1 MNSIAEWI
9 AKLPRNT
16 QESVQRLN
24 FYGWVRLI
32 LVVAIYLLI
41 RPWLMK
47 LAERSQT
54 ASFEKVA
61 KTSALTPNVLRGHG
75 NGAAEEDSEE
85 STSSSWSWG
94 PKARKRQKQTVDRAV
109 EKELRKA
116 EEDGGEEDEDVAF
129 LKKYCT

>member
-1 MNSIAEWI
+1 MSSIAEWF

-54 ASFEKVA
+54 ASLEKAA
-61 KTSALTPNVLRGHG
+61 KTSAVTPNVLRGHG
-75 NGAAEEDSEE
+75 QGATEEDSEE

-94 PKARKRQKQTVDRAV
+94 SKTRKRQKQAVDQGV
-109 EKELRKA
+109 EKEMWKA
-116 EEDGGEEDEDVAF
+116 EEEDEDEDVAF